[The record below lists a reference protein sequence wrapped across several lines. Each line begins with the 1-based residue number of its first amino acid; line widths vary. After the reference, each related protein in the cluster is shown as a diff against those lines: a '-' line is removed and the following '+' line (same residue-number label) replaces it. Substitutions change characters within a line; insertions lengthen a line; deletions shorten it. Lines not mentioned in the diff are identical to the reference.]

1 MNIYRTSSSSGK
13 FYGTAKKLI
22 PTVTIDYIS
31 IRPIISNIGT
41 VSCQPA
47 KHLAKLFSPLSKLQY
62 AVANNIK
69 SISNV
74 KSEKIPTG
82 HSFLSFDGKSLFT
95 NILLDHTIIKICDK
109 SKSDIHRYT
118 QEVNERSVIL
128 CRKTYISLLTTKY
141 NNKAMAQRWG
151 HLYDQ

>member
-1 MNIYRTSSSSGK
+1 MNIYRTSSSPGK
-13 FYGTAKKLI
+13 FYGAAKKHKLI
-22 PTVTIDYIS
+22 PTGTIDYIS

-69 SISNV
+69 STNNV

-95 NILLDHTIIKICDK
+95 NILLDHTVIIYSEGSVIRVK
-109 SKSDIHRYT
+109 YT
-118 QEVNERSVIL
+118 QIHAR
-128 CRKTYISLLTTKY
+128 RK
-141 NNKAMAQRWG
+141 
-151 HLYDQ
+151 